1 MKNLLDLGHHDSGK
15 LERFNY
21 KHYLGSA
28 KDMTLRLDFSPKNQ
42 KKGGF
47 KLASFGTASQ
57 QVFGDTYDVC
67 AKQTFYQKRAITDQV
82 GQDASAI
89 QVEVT
94 HTIPH
99 DGVTQ
104 IRSLSMEIS
113 CLVWAR
119 VLLDLVYKF
128 IEKGIT
134 LHGEPPFH
142 IPQMRFVDAALAVE
156 HNMVESTNGRVFLL
170 EEVIGKDEG
179 RFRKY
184 LNNVSAV
191 PVPFGDEEDKE
202 RALFLSF
209 AQHVQ
214 YFKTKKLAFVSDYQ
228 GERN

>member
-1 MKNLLDLGHHDSGK
+1 MKDLLDLDGK
-15 LERFNY
+15 RFDY
-21 KHYLGSA
+21 KHYLGPA

-47 KLASFGTASQ
+47 KLAWFGTASQ
-57 QVFGDTYDVC
+57 QVFGDTFNVC
-67 AKQTFYQKRAITDQV
+67 AKQTFYQKKATTDQV
-82 GQDASAI
+82 GQDTLAI
-89 QVEVT
+89 EVT
-94 HTIPH
+94 QNIPH

-104 IRSLSMEIS
+104 IRNLSMEIS

-128 IEKGIT
+128 IEKGIA

-156 HNMVESTNGRVFLL
+156 HNMAESTEGRVFLL
-170 EEVIGKDEG
+170 EEVIGEDEG

-184 LNNVSAV
+184 VNNVSAV
-191 PVPFGDEEDKE
+191 PVRFGNGEDEE
-202 RALFLSF
+202 RALFLAF

-228 GERN
+228 GEKN